1 MCLVKVAVQGC
12 CHGELTN
19 IYKALPSKVDL
30 LIICGDFQAIRNE
43 RDMDTMNVPN
53 KYKRLADFHEYYK
66 GLKTAPVLT
75 LFVGGNHESS
85 SYMKEL
91 KYGGWVAPNI
101 YYLGEFGSVW
111 FRGLQIGGL
120 SGIFNRLSFQRNE
133 IHDEKL
139 PYDYSTL
146 KTVYHVKPKNFLK
159 MNLMNK
165 DIDIALS
172 HDWPSEIEQFGNVK
186 QLIRKKPFFKADIEK
201 GELGSPLNLF
211 LIHYLEAR
219 YWFSAHLHVKFEA
232 KIYPKDSKNY
242 LDYLLKN
249 CSLKAEKEV
258 LTKELKDVSAKLDSE
273 EIPID
278 MDENLEH
285 VEKGQPLHTE
295 EIVMD
300 MDEEELL
307 NKDEIVMDMDDKVL
321 NTVAPFN
328 SEEIPLNN
336 PNIEDSRKV
345 IIPSNKDEISID
357 MDEDPK
363 EYSNQSTSSKLPTS
377 PLRKKAKQESQ
388 YTSFLALDKCLPKRQ
403 FLQVLD
409 IKIKPDNSNH
419 PSVKYDGLML
429 SRRAVAINKVVEK
442 YLENYGSQFRKL
454 NMAKVIQNPTQ
465 MTIVP
470 ELLQMVEHEVKKVGT
485 LPQSMFEI
493 SPNSFKPIAPTSDT
507 KIEDIPLKY
516 WGNNQ
521 TDEYC
526 RMFEIENKN
535 AGK

>member
-1 MCLVKVAVQGC
+1 MSLVKVAVQGC

-146 KTVYHVKPKNFLK
+146 KTVYHIKPKNFLK

-165 DIDIALS
+165 DIDIGLS

-201 GELGSPLNLF
+201 GELGSPLNRY

-232 KIYPKDSKNY
+232 KIYSKDSKNY
-242 LDYLLKN
+242 LDSLPKD

-258 LTKELKDVSAKLDSE
+258 LNKRLKDASEKLDSE
-273 EIPID
+273 EIQID
-278 MDENLEH
+278 MDENLE
-285 VEKGQPLHTE
+285 QPLNTE

-307 NKDEIVMDMDDKVL
+307 TKEEIVIGMDEKVL
-321 NTVAPFN
+321 KTVTPFN
-328 SEEIPLNN
+328 SEEIPIHNS
-336 PNIEDSRKV
+336 NIESRNV
-345 IIPSNKDEISID
+345 IIPSNRDEISID
-357 MDEDPK
+357 MDEGPK
-363 EYSNQSTSSKLPTS
+363 ENTNQSTSSNLPTS

-388 YTSFLALDKCLPKRQ
+388 YTNFLALDKCLPKRQ

-409 IKIKPDNSNH
+409 IKIKPENGNH
-419 PSVKYDGLML
+419 PSVKYGGLML

-442 YLENYGSQFRKL
+442 YLENHGSQFRKL

-465 MTIVP
+465 MTILP
-470 ELLQMVEHEVKKVGT
+470 ELLQMVDHEVKKVGT

-493 SPNSFKPIAPTSDT
+493 SPTSFKPIAPTSDT

-516 WGNNQ
+516 WGNDQ
-521 TDEYC
+521 TDQYC
-526 RMFEIENKN
+526 RMFEIEKSS
-535 AGK
+535 KQLRSVT